1 MAESSPP
8 RRTVGDDKPL
18 IFISHRHDDKT
29 IADVLRSFIVSRT
42 ANQVA
47 VAQTSS
53 PSAEGPEAGGSLNR
67 QLMSLLWRSDVFI
80 LLHTNPKSDWS
91 WCCWEYGLAL
101 DPNKPD
107 TRSVVLQFSDQC
119 HPLFNDLVRVDV
131 RKREDVTR
139 FTQDLL
145 CGNSF
150 FPERDTPITGFA
162 RESEDVRRAADEL
175 YESLQAVAPQGSDDP
190 EPWPAY
196 PYMQLRIGLD
206 HIAEIQAAA
215 ERDRPEV
222 ARTVLETGK
231 VVIEGDSEAGRLFGR
246 RELINGEQFSE
257 LLARWMD
264 RYPNSET
271 HWVDAVAGQIAAA
284 AIDDFPTLQWELMRA
299 RDRGDMTWYGPALI
313 QVQTVPRQQEMRFDV
328 CFLKF
333 NLDDDGR
340 PIVGVPKA

>member
-1 MAESSPP
+1 MAEPSPP
-8 RRTVGDDKPL
+8 RTTVGDGKPL

-29 IADVLRSFIVSRT
+29 IADVLRSFIITRT

-53 PSAEGPEAGGSLNR
+53 PAAEGPNAGGSLNK
-67 QLMSLLWRSDVFI
+67 QLMNLLWRSDVFI

-91 WCCWEYGLAL
+91 WCCWEYGVAL
-101 DPNKPD
+101 DANKPD
-107 TRSVVLQFSDQC
+107 TRAVVLQFTDQC
-119 HPLFNDLVRVDV
+119 PPLFNDLVRVDV

-145 CGNSF
+145 CGRNF
-150 FPERDTPITGFA
+150 LPDRDTPITGFP
-162 RESEDVRRAADEL
+162 RESEDVKRAADEL

-196 PYMQLRIGLD
+196 PYMQLQVGLD
-206 HIAEIQAAA
+206 HIAEIQGAP
-215 ERDRPEV
+215 ERDRAEV
-222 ARTVLETGK
+222 TRNVLETGK
-231 VVIEGDSEAGRLFGR
+231 VVIDGDSEAGRLFGR
-246 RELINGEQFSE
+246 RERIRGEQFSD
-257 LLARWMD
+257 LLARWKD

-271 HWVDAVAGQIAAA
+271 RWVDTIASQIAAA
-284 AIDDFPTLQWELMRA
+284 AVDDFPTLEWELMRA

-313 QVQTVPRQQEMRFDV
+313 QVQAVPRHQVMRFDV

-333 NLDDDGR
+333 NLDEDGR
-340 PIVGVPKA
+340 PVVGVPKA